1 MDLLTIGDHMIIA
14 RFLLTRICEDKGVF
28 VDFNPKPI
36 QHGDWNGA
44 GCHINYS
51 TIEMR
56 EDGGMKHILAAIE
69 KLGKVHAEH
78 IEIYGFGNEKR
89 LTGKHETA
97 SIKTFKYGVSN
108 RGASI

>member
-1 MDLLTIGDHMIIA
+1 
-14 RFLLTRICEDKGVF
+14 
-28 VDFNPKPI
+28 
-36 QHGDWNGA
+36 
-44 GCHINYS
+44 
-51 TIEMR
+51 MR

-69 KLGKVHAEH
+69 KLGKVHSEH